1 MHSSA
6 VSGVFDQIQA
16 LAQASFKKCSIR
28 RINIHS
34 TEEAIETVKEMG
46 CGMVAQG
53 PRALFWSR
61 GANSIAQ
68 GRIRGGVGGVTASRK
83 NFAFSGD

>member
-1 MHSSA
+1 MQGPGVEFISA
-6 VSGVFDQIQA
+6 QKSVRETPCRKMCACKCIAVLFLVFFDQIQA
-16 LAQASFKKCSIR
+16 LAQASFKNCSIR

-53 PRALFWSR
+53 PRALF
-61 GANSIAQ
+61 
-68 GRIRGGVGGVTASRK
+68 
-83 NFAFSGD
+83 